1 METRD
6 MRHARYLRRQA
17 AFSAVEGVLDHLP
30 PDDALRVIA
39 DVFDSILVSKSAQ
52 DNQDRWRIVWGGLHP
67 KRSQDSEE
75 KNHHPDVTS
84 LPTE

>member
-6 MRHARYLRRQA
+6 MRHARYLRIQA
-17 AFSAVEGVLDHLP
+17 AFSVVEGVLAHLP

-39 DVFDSILVSKSAQ
+39 DVFDSILV
-52 DNQDRWRIVWGGLHP
+52 WGGLHP
-67 KRSQDSEE
+67 KRSQNSEE